1 MLLHLNHP
9 GILRSFSVLA
19 RDTMNSEASNLH
31 SQHAEQFHTEQIAG
45 FGGSGSIVVNR
56 KPVHVSLLHLS
67 LSHILHRLC
76 YATQ

>member
-45 FGGSGSIVVNR
+45 FGGPGFIFIVNR

-67 LSHILHRLC
+67 
-76 YATQ
+76 